1 MELINKTTR
10 KAIKQMV
17 YVSQCARALALMP
30 TPEDF
35 ALRLVGDLRIIA
47 RMVNR
52 ISIRIN
58 EILDRYS
65 AIPSEFLIRGVHELL
80 KDLNGVNE
88 YSNDTIVKILNGMS
102 SNRVTTNLGNINSI
116 SSAYMSIGGGLT
128 YNSLDSNLK
137 LSTSSGGTM
146 FIHTYGN
153 DWVSDYNINDIKYIE
168 DVTGY
173 TYSSNDSL
181 METIDTAKKHV
192 ESNIRQV
199 KKTFEVLTKDFD
211 DVFGFVNGKNFED
224 DAYKT
229 DYKKIGDEFSDV
241 TGEIKEEVDRFV
253 KNFNIGKVVSA
264 IGGLVVGAG
273 AAALAVDMLP
283 TIDTDMILKDVVG
296 GVDRQYKDEVI
307 ESYNKSRGGNS
318 NLVNIPGTSRKINID
333 DLEIYNTYGYDK
345 YVEEFEEEND
355 KKRSEILRN
364 MQKVRTCS
372 ELNAISNQES
382 GQKNK
387 SALKSIQ
394 DVRNV
399 AVKSRQIENYKR
411 FLSIELECLKKE
423 CLYMKINIKNEWD
436 LMMDQYKTAIK
447 EITDFFTAMG
457 KGGNETVDA
466 CCDRIND
473 DAKQIVEL
481 CKSIVV
487 EMTNASC
494 MVGVPYAVGLCC
506 DMPVHKVL
514 AFIKDIQIIM
524 TFMKNL
530 IRLGIDII
538 VQLTIIAK
546 LIFGGIHSLAV
557 ILKRLKGLIGVNS
570 VLDMVD
576 NLVGEVKPIMV
587 EGKLL
592 MENALSPIYYNETP
606 DYERRVEA
614 IEGLLS
620 DDANGGYVEKFRYTD
635 DVNAKNKYRNKV
647 FGGYVSE
654 DDIEN
659 LLEELESKGEREIV
673 AYRSPLLNDTGDDF
687 AGWIFYYADAYDD
700 MKRNWSSRKKRQRNK
715 VIKKASKKNKL
726 RGGRLSGG
734 VAELRKNKSFGYYNT
749 NDVYRANT
757 VSGFDAYYWY
767 TKYTNDPT
775 DCDPDF
781 DNTEFI
787 YDDDGNVIGKNDK
800 FKQSVVTP
808 IQTTANGSMV
818 ELNDGRRVFVEG
830 KIVKSGDFVNVDG
843 VKYKVK

>member
-17 YVSQCARALALMP
+17 YVSQCARAVSLMP

-47 RMVNR
+47 RIVNR

-58 EILDRYS
+58 EIMDRYS
-65 AIPSEFLIRGVHELL
+65 AIPSEFLIRSVHELL
-80 KDLNGVNE
+80 KNLNGVNE
-88 YSNDTIVKILNGMS
+88 YSNDTIVKILNSMS

-137 LSTSSGGTM
+137 LSTPSGSTM
-146 FIHTYGN
+146 FVQTYSN
-153 DWVSDYNINDIKYIE
+153 DWVSDYNINDIKHIE
-168 DVTGY
+168 DATGY

-181 METIDTAKKHV
+181 METIDMAKKQV
-192 ESNIRQV
+192 ESNIRYV

-211 DVFGFVNGKNFED
+211 DVFGFVNGKNYD
-224 DAYKT
+224 DTTYKT
-229 DYKKIGDEFSDV
+229 DYGKIGDSLSDV

-283 TIDTDMILKDVVG
+283 TIDTDMVLKDVVG

-307 ESYNKSRGGNS
+307 ESYNKSKGRNS

-333 DLEIYNTYGYDK
+333 DLEIYNSYGYDK
-345 YVEEFEEEND
+345 YFEEFEEEND
-355 KKRSEILRN
+355 KKRSEILMN

-372 ELNAISNQES
+372 ELNAISNQED

-394 DVRNV
+394 DKRQV
-399 AVKSRQIENYKR
+399 AVKYKQIENYKR

-436 LMMDQYKTAIK
+436 LMMNQYKTAIN
-447 EITDFFTAMG
+447 EITNFFTAMG
-457 KGGNETVDA
+457 KGGNETVDR

-473 DAKQIVEL
+473 DANQIIEL
-481 CKSIVV
+481 SKSIVV

-524 TFMKNL
+524 TFIKNL

-546 LIFGGIHSLAV
+546 LIFGGIHSLAE

-576 NLVGEVKPIMV
+576 NLVGEVKPIMI

-620 DDANGGYVEKFRYTD
+620 DDANGGYVEQFRYTD
-635 DVNAKNKYRNKV
+635 DINAKNKYRNKV

-673 AYRSPLLNDTGDDF
+673 AYRSPLLNDNGDDF
-687 AGWIFYYADAYDD
+687 AGWIFYHADAYDD

-715 VIKKASKKNKL
+715 IIKKASKKNKL

-734 VAELRKNKSFGYYNT
+734 VAELRRNKSFGYYDT
-749 NDVYRANT
+749 NNVYKGNT

-767 TKYTNDPT
+767 TKYTNDPA

-787 YDDDGNVIGKNDK
+787 YDDDGNIIGENKK
-800 FKQSVVTP
+800 FKRSVVTP